1 MPYPHHL
8 QQKIEQAWL
17 TPDAAVLA
25 QLRNTPFVA
34 HNIPLTRTEG
44 TRPGEPLIGE
54 SPRTIAIHES
64 LQRFA
69 GPDLEGKTAVDL
81 GCLEG
86 GLSFEL
92 RRAGL
97 EVLGVEGRAESYEK
111 CLLIRAYYAALGGME
126 FVHSDVRAFQPKQPF
141 DVVVCSGL
149 LYHLDRPADYIA
161 ELARLTKPGG
171 MLYLDT
177 HVAPED
183 EGLRACD
190 FAASLSALKTDT
202 AQGVSIRYREYSEN
216 VALPESSIENR
227 YSVWLDTASHL
238 EVMFAAGFTRVF
250 ELNGYFG
257 AGEQALKQRYCRK
270 YFVALKA

>member
-1 MPYPHHL
+1 MPYPDHL
-8 QQKIEQAWL
+8 QQKVEQAWRS
-17 TPDAAVLA
+17 PDLAVLNE
-25 QLRNTPFVA
+25 LRQTQFVA
-34 HNIPLTRTEG
+34 HNIPLTESEA
-44 TRPGEPLIGE
+44 TRPGEPLISE
-54 SPRTIAIHES
+54 SPRTVAIHES

-69 GPDLEGKTAVDL
+69 GPDLAGKTALDL

-97 EVLGVEGRAESYEK
+97 QVLGVEGRAENYQKS
-111 CLLIRAYYAALGGME
+111 LLIRAHYAALGGME
-126 FVHSDVRAFQPKQPF
+126 FVHSDVRGFQPQQAF

-149 LYHLDRPADYIA
+149 LYHLEQPAAYIA
-161 ELARLTKPGG
+161 ELARLTQPGG

-183 EGLRACD
+183 EGLPACE
-190 FAASLSALKTDT
+190 FAASLSALKAATVD
-202 AQGVSIRYREYSEN
+202 GVQIRYREYSED
-216 VALPESSIENR
+216 VALPESSIGNS
-227 YSVWLDTASHL
+227 YSVWMDAASHL

-257 AGEQALKQRYCRK
+257 AGEQALKQRFCRK
-270 YFVALKA
+270 FFVALKA

>member
-1 MPYPHHL
+1 MPYPGHL
-8 QQKIEQAWL
+8 QQKVEQAWHS
-17 TPDAAVLA
+17 PDLSVLA
-25 QLRNTPFVA
+25 QLRQAQFVA
-34 HNIPLTRTEG
+34 HNIPLTQTER
-44 TRPGEPLIGE
+44 TRPGEPLISE

-69 GPDLEGKTAVDL
+69 GPDLAGKTAVDL

-97 EVLGVEGRAESYEK
+97 EVLGVEGRAENYQK
-111 CLLIRAYYAALGGME
+111 CLLVRTNYAALGGME
-126 FVHSDVRAFQPKQPF
+126 FVHSDVRAFQPKQAF

-149 LYHLDRPADYIA
+149 LYHLDQPAAYLS
-161 ELARLTKPGG
+161 ELARLTEPGG

-177 HVAPED
+177 HVAPDD
-183 EGLRACD
+183 EGLPACE
-190 FAASLSALKTDT
+190 FAGSLSALKTAT
-202 AQGVSIRYREYSEN
+202 IAGTQIRYREYSED
-216 VALPESSIENR
+216 VALPESSIDNS
-227 YSVWLDTASHL
+227 YSVWMDIASHL

-257 AGEQALKQRYCRK
+257 AGEQALKQRFCRR

>member
-1 MPYPHHL
+1 MPYPDHL
-8 QQKIEQAWL
+8 QEKVEQTWRS
-17 TPDAAVLA
+17 PDPSVLA
-25 QLRNTPFVA
+25 RLRETQFVA
-34 HNIPLTRTEG
+34 HNLPLTQGEC
-44 TRPGEPLIGE
+44 TRPGEPLISE

-69 GPDLEGKTAVDL
+69 GGDLAGKTALDL

-97 EVLGVEGRAESYEK
+97 DVLGVEGRAENYEK
-111 CLLIRAYYAALGGME
+111 CLLIRAHYAALGGME
-126 FVHSDVRAFQPKQPF
+126 FVHSDVRVFQPKRAF

-149 LYHLDRPADYIA
+149 LYHLDDPAAYIA

-183 EGLRACD
+183 VDLPGCE
-190 FAASLSALKTDT
+190 FAPFLSELKTAAVDRIR
-202 AQGVSIRYREYSEN
+202 IRYREYSEN
-216 VALPESSIENR
+216 VELPESSIDNR
-227 YSVWLDTASHL
+227 FSVWMDTASHL
-238 EVMFAAGFTRVF
+238 EVMFEAGFTRIF
-250 ELNGYFG
+250 ELHGYFG
-257 AGEQALKQRYCRK
+257 PGEQALKRKYCRK

>member
-1 MPYPHHL
+1 MPYPDHL
-8 QQKIEQAWL
+8 QQKVEQAWRS
-17 TPDAAVLA
+17 PDLEVLNELRQA
-25 QLRNTPFVA
+25 QFVA

-44 TRPGEPLIGE
+44 TRPGEPLIAE

-69 GPDLEGKTAVDL
+69 GPDLDGKTAVDL

-97 EVLGVEGRAESYEK
+97 EVLGVEGRAENYEK
-111 CLLIRAYYAALGGME
+111 CLLVRAYYAAMGGME
-126 FVHSDVRAFQPKQPF
+126 FVHSDVRAFQPKQAF

-149 LYHLDRPADYIA
+149 LYHLERPAAYIA
-161 ELARLTKPGG
+161 QLARLTKPGG

-183 EGLRACD
+183 EGLRACA
-190 FAASLSALKTDT
+190 FAASLSPLKTET
-202 AQGVSIRYREYSEN
+202 VEGVSIRYREYSED
-216 VALPESSIENR
+216 VALPESSIDNS
-227 YSVWLDTASHL
+227 YSVWMDAASHL
-238 EVMFAAGFTRVF
+238 EVMFAAGFTRIF

-257 AGEQALKQRYCRK
+257 AGEQALKQRYCRR
-270 YFVALKA
+270 YFVALKP